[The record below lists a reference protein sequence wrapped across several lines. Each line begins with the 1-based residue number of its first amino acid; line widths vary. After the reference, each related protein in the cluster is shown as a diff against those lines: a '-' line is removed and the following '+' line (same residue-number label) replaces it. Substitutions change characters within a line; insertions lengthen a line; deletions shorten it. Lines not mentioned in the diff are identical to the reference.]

1 MAGADIALRV
11 STTGAD
17 EARAK
22 LALVG
27 ETGTQALTR
36 INAASSEASGGMEAF
51 STAIQRTSGA
61 AQQLDIARQM
71 LLNIET
77 AAQRVAAAQQKIND
91 LTGVAARSDS
101 VQRAREVAAYAAQI
115 TSVLKQLD
123 SSQIDNVI
131 AALRGLDD
139 VAVLFAEARKNEL
152 KIIEQQNAAAQA
164 LAERQNGAGSA
175 VSVITNMQQYVAS
188 LSTSDASA
196 GTAEDR
202 MLAARRQFDAV
213 YGAAQAGDARSISG
227 LQSAAET
234 FRQSS
239 REIYGGGQGYADALR
254 LIGDRLDGVA
264 GMGADALTQSFVTEN
279 ARQNT
284 DRIVDALADLRRENA
299 ALRRDI
305 NMLLMRPAA

>member
-1 MAGADIALRV
+1 
-11 STTGAD
+11 
-17 EARAK
+17 
-22 LALVG
+22 
-27 ETGTQALTR
+27 
-36 INAASSEASGGMEAF
+36 
-51 STAIQRTSGA
+51 
-61 AQQLDIARQM
+61 M
-71 LLNIET
+71 L
-77 AAQRVAAAQQKIND
+77 
-91 LTGVAARSDS
+91 
-101 VQRAREVAAYAAQI
+101 YAAQI

-152 KIIEQQNAAAQA
+152 AIIEQQNAAAQA

-175 VSVITNMQQYVAS
+175 LSVITNLQQYVAS

-202 MLAARRQFDAV
+202 MLAARRAFDAV
-213 YGAAQAGDARSISG
+213 FGAALAGDARSISG